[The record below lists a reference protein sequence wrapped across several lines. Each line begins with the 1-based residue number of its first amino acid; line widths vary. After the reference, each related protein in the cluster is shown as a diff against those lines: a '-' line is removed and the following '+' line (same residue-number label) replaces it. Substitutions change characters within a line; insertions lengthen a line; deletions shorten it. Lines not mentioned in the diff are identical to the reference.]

1 MNAGKS
7 SALVIARK
15 ELARFFSNKVSAFVS
30 IALPG
35 LLIFFMWTFMGDAMG
50 GMFKPDMSKAPVVAV
65 VNAPDSVR
73 ALAADSVVDVVDE
86 GALPDVDEM
95 RERIEQGD
103 VKAFAVF
110 PEGFD
115 QEVAVYDPA
124 SGAPAPQVE
133 IYFNSVDSDSSQA
146 YAAFKGLLDAYE
158 SSLSNRFD
166 VNAGQGGY
174 DVAEERDIAGTF
186 VVSIVPLLLLI
197 LVFTSVMSIAAE
209 SVAGEKERGTMAT
222 LLATPVNRR
231 DIALGKVL
239 AITVIGLL
247 IAASSAIGIF
257 AGLPSIMQ
265 GAVDMNVYGA
275 TEYLLLALVILS
287 TTLLVVM
294 LITVVSTLAKSV
306 KEATLYLTPLM
317 IAVMLVGI
325 LGMFGE
331 AKTEIAYY
339 FIPLY
344 NSVQCMIG
352 IFSFDFQPVNVIA
365 CVAGNLA
372 YTAVGV
378 LVLQR
383 MFDSERL
390 MFAR

>member
-1 MNAGKS
+1 MKS
-7 SALVIARK
+7 SAFVIARK
-15 ELARFFSNKVSAFVS
+15 ELARFFSNKASAFVS

-50 GMFKPDMSKAPVVAV
+50 GMFNPDDSKRPVVAV
-65 VNAPDSVR
+65 VNEPASVE
-73 ALAADSVVDVVDE
+73 ALASAAGIDVVPE
-86 GALPDVDEM
+86 TALPDADEM

-103 VKAFAVF
+103 VKAFAAF
-110 PEGFD
+110 PDGFD
-115 QEVAVYDPA
+115 ADVAAYDPA

-133 IYFNSVDSDSSQA
+133 IFYNSADPDSSRA
-146 YAAFKGLLDAYE
+146 HSSFAAMLDAYE

-166 VNAGQGGY
+166 VNAGERGY
-174 DVAEERDIAGTF
+174 DVAEERDVAGSI

-222 LLATPVNRR
+222 LLATPINRR

-239 AITVIGLL
+239 AITAIGLL
-247 IAASSAIGIF
+247 IAVSSALGIF

-265 GAVDMNVYGA
+265 GAVDVNVYGP
-275 TEYLLLALVILS
+275 TDYLLLALVILS

-294 LITVVSTLAKSV
+294 LITIVSTLAKSV
-306 KEATLYLTPLM
+306 KEATMYLTPLM

-325 LGMFGE
+325 LGMFGD
-331 AKTEIAYY
+331 AKADIGYY

-344 NSVQCMIG
+344 NAVQCMIG
-352 IFSFDFQPVNVIA
+352 IFSFDFQPINVVA
-365 CVAGNLA
+365 CVASNLM
-372 YTAVGV
+372 YTAAGV
-378 LVLQR
+378 AVLQR

>member
-1 MNAGKS
+1 MKGNAW
-7 SALVIARK
+7 AIARK
-15 ELARFFSNKVSAFVS
+15 ELARFFSNKASALAS
-30 IALPG
+30 IVLPG
-35 LLIFFMWTFMGDAMG
+35 LLIFLMWTFMGDAMG
-50 GMFKPDMSKAPVVAV
+50 GMFKTDMSKPPTVAV
-65 VNAPDSVR
+65 VNAPESVK
-73 ALAADSVVDVVDE
+73 ALAADSIVDMRDE
-86 GALPDVDEM
+86 PSLPGADEM

-115 QEVAVYDPA
+115 EAVAAYDPA
-124 SGAPAPQVE
+124 SGVPAPQVE
-133 IYFNSVDSDSSQA
+133 IYFNSTDPDSSQA
-146 YAAFKGLLDAYE
+146 RSTFAGMLDAYE

-166 VNAGQGGY
+166 VNAGGAGY
-174 DVAEERDIAGTF
+174 DVAEERDVAGML

-197 LVFTSVMSIAAE
+197 LVFSSVMSIAAE

-222 LLATPVNRR
+222 LLATPIKRH

-257 AGLPSIMQ
+257 SGLPGIMQ
-265 GAVDMNVYGA
+265 GSVDINVYGPV
-275 TEYLLLALVILS
+275 EYVLLALVILS
-287 TTLLVVM
+287 TTLVIVA

-306 KEATLYLTPLM
+306 KEATMFLTPLM
-317 IAVMLVGI
+317 IVVMLVGV
-325 LGMFGE
+325 LGMFGD
-331 AKTEIAYY
+331 AKAEVAYY
-339 FIPLY
+339 LVPLY

-352 IFSFDFQPVNVIA
+352 IFSFDFQPLNVAVCVIA
-365 CVAGNLA
+365 NLA
-372 YTAVGV
+372 YAGVGV
-378 LVLQR
+378 LALQR

>member
-1 MNAGKS
+1 MKGNAWT
-7 SALVIARK
+7 IARK
-15 ELARFFSNKVSAFVS
+15 ELARFFSNKASALVS
-30 IALPG
+30 IVLPG
-35 LLIFFMWTFMGDAMG
+35 LLIFLMWTFMGDAMG
-50 GMFKPDMSKAPVVAV
+50 GMFKTDMSKPPTVAV
-65 VNAPDSVR
+65 VNAPESVK
-73 ALAADSVVDVVDE
+73 ALAADSIVDMRDE
-86 GALPDVDEM
+86 PSLPGADEM

-115 QEVAVYDPA
+115 EAVAAYDPA
-124 SGAPAPQVE
+124 SGVPAPQVE
-133 IYFNSVDSDSSQA
+133 IYFNSTDPDSSQA
-146 YAAFKGLLDAYE
+146 RSTFAAMLDSYE

-166 VNAGQGGY
+166 VNAGGAGY
-174 DVAEERDIAGTF
+174 DVAEERDVAGML

-197 LVFTSVMSIAAE
+197 LVFSSVMSIAAE

-222 LLATPVNRR
+222 LLATPIKRR

-257 AGLPSIMQ
+257 AGLPGIMQ
-265 GAVDMNVYGA
+265 GSVDINVYGPV
-275 TEYLLLALVILS
+275 EYVLLALVILS
-287 TTLLVVM
+287 TTLVIVA

-306 KEATLYLTPLM
+306 KEATMFLTPLM
-317 IAVMLVGI
+317 IVVMLVGV
-325 LGMFGE
+325 LGMFGD
-331 AKTEIAYY
+331 AKAEVAYY
-339 FIPLY
+339 LVPLY

-352 IFSFDFQPVNVIA
+352 IFSFDFQPLNVAVCVIA
-365 CVAGNLA
+365 NLA
-372 YTAVGV
+372 YAGVGV
-378 LVLQR
+378 LALQR